1 MIADLYL
8 ITAMK
13 NYLDLFQSH
22 LQPHEVSIISYF
34 VAKGRSI
41 ELVSPP
47 FYRKSPDIVMDG
59 VAWEMKSPKS
69 NGKYTIEHAFQ
80 AASKQSEH
88 IIIDLRES
96 KMPSQKAL
104 TKVKREAKLRTKL
117 KRVLLITKRGRLLDI
132 KAPKK

>member
-1 MIADLYL
+1 
-8 ITAMK
+8 MK
-13 NYLDLFQSH
+13 NYLDLSQSD
-22 LQPHEVSIISYF
+22 LQPHEVNTINYFISKNKF
-34 VAKGRSI
+34 VEI
-41 ELVSPP
+41 VTPT
-47 FYRKSPDIVMDG
+47 FHRKSPNIVMDG
-59 VAWEMKSPKS
+59 VAWEMKAPKS

-80 AASKQSEH
+80 AASKQSEN

-117 KRVLLITKRGRLLDI
+117 KRVLLITKSGRLLDI